1 LQLHPIERSD
11 DSGSHQVA
19 RFLCCWSVVRQ
30 NTVQQDE
37 LAGHFRELST
47 LHIERGFGRRDQ
59 QSKHKSG
66 HRSNESHSE
75 LYNILGVASYV
86 ILRQRSAKEYP
97 EKRTTKNDRERQEA
111 DRNGTH
117 NPPFDKVASLIL
129 AVMIHP

>member
-1 LQLHPIERSD
+1 
-11 DSGSHQVA
+11 
-19 RFLCCWSVVRQ
+19 VRQ

-37 LAGHFRELST
+37 LAGHFRKLST
-47 LHIERGFGRRDQ
+47 LHIERGFGRRNQ

-66 HRSNESHSE
+66 HRSNESYSE
-75 LYNILGVASYV
+75 LYDIFRVTSQV
-86 ILRQRSAKEYP
+86 MLRQRGAKEYP

-117 NPPFDKVASLIL
+117 NPPFDKVASLVL